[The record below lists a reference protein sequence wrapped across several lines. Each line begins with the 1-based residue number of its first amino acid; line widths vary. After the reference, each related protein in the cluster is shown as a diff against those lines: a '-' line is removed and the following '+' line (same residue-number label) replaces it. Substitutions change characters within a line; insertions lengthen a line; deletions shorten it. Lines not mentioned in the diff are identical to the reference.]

1 MFKFEEK
8 VINFC
13 KKNYI
18 ILFVILITF
27 LAFFVRFKMLDFA
40 SYDYNNFLKPWFD
53 DLKSNG
59 GLKGLA
65 TYKGDYN
72 APYMTI
78 LALLTYLPI
87 NSLYS
92 VKFVSIVFDFLLAI
106 SSGLLVKELVKQNK
120 KIYFVLTY
128 AILLFVPSVL
138 LNGAYWCQCDSI
150 YTTFIV
156 LSLLFLVKEKYI
168 PSFIM
173 LGLSLSFKL
182 QFIFIL
188 PLYLILYVMKKKF
201 SILNFLIIPIV
212 DIVLCL
218 PAIIYGKPILD
229 CLTVYFKQTATY
241 SKSLVLNFPN
251 IYQIFTGNVDIFYT
265 LGEVITIFVCALTL
279 MYILYKKIKFNSEKI
294 LLLGIWFI
302 TTLTFLLP
310 GMHERY
316 LFVGE
321 VLSILYFIVYRKNG
335 FFMLFVNLCPMITYS
350 IFLGGLNFQ
359 YMQLLSIGF
368 LILLYFYTKIVFKTL
383 IGSKIN
389 EVQNKG
395 GIK

>member
-92 VKFVSIVFDFLLAI
+92 IKFVSIVFDFLLAI

-395 GIK
+395 V

>member
-316 LFVGE
+316 LFIGE

>member
-92 VKFVSIVFDFLLAI
+92 IKFVSIVFDFLLAI

-201 SILNFLIIPIV
+201 SILNFLIIP
-212 DIVLCL
+212 
-218 PAIIYGKPILD
+218 
-229 CLTVYFKQTATY
+229 
-241 SKSLVLNFPN
+241 
-251 IYQIFTGNVDIFYT
+251 
-265 LGEVITIFVCALTL
+265 
-279 MYILYKKIKFNSEKI
+279 
-294 LLLGIWFI
+294 
-302 TTLTFLLP
+302 
-310 GMHERY
+310 
-316 LFVGE
+316 
-321 VLSILYFIVYRKNG
+321 
-335 FFMLFVNLCPMITYS
+335 
-350 IFLGGLNFQ
+350 
-359 YMQLLSIGF
+359 
-368 LILLYFYTKIVFKTL
+368 
-383 IGSKIN
+383 
-389 EVQNKG
+389 
-395 GIK
+395 

>member
-59 GLKGLA
+59 GLKGPA

-92 VKFVSIVFDFLLAI
+92 IKFVSIVFDFLLAI

-395 GIK
+395 V

>member
-92 VKFVSIVFDFLLAI
+92 IKFVSIVFDFLLAI

>member
-65 TYKGDYN
+65 TYNGDYN

-395 GIK
+395 V

>member
-8 VINFC
+8 VINFF

-188 PLYLILYVMKKKF
+188 PLYLVLYVMKKKF

-395 GIK
+395 V

>member
-120 KIYFVLTY
+120 KNYFVLTY

-168 PSFIM
+168 LSFIM

-201 SILNFLIIPIV
+201 SILNFLIIPMV

-395 GIK
+395 V

>member
-395 GIK
+395 V

>member
-92 VKFVSIVFDFLLAI
+92 IKFVSIVFDFLLAI

-188 PLYLILYVMKKKF
+188 PLYLILYVVKKKF

-395 GIK
+395 V